1 MNPIVRFIRQREP
14 NSTTVLLMKLQSTL
28 EGRSHRAWVPVMP
41 WEPQG
46 STRMGSSN
54 VHTVR
59 WLFCSMNLEGGSDQG
74 TRWTKV
80 LPGIRVTRATEGS
93 ELEAKVGRR

>member
-41 WEPQG
+41 REPQG
-46 STRMGSSN
+46 SMRIDSSN

-59 WLFCSMNLEGGSDQG
+59 WLFCSMNLEGGFKGQG
-74 TRWTKV
+74 GPRSW
-80 LPGIRVTRATEGS
+80 LGSRVTGATEGS
-93 ELEAKVGRR
+93 ELGAKVGRR